1 MANLKGIRLGSSTLL
16 LLALSSTAQGQNSG
30 RTIDSAGVRGRAA
43 AADTLNGHNWF
54 VSLLRKIA
62 RKSDEDAALVADTT
76 SMNSG
81 GSGADNS
88 VASQVTAI
96 EAPATAK
103 SFKSKKD
110 SLAWD
115 KARENA
121 EESKGYRIV
130 VDLFGKTLRVI
141 DRDDTLRTATVATA
155 KNETLE
161 FGGKT
166 WNFITPRGVR
176 TVL

>member
-1 MANLKGIRLGSSTLL
+1 MSNLTGLRLASSTLL
-16 LLALSSTAQGQNSG
+16 LLVLSSTAQGQNG
-30 RTIDSAGVRGRAA
+30 RTMDSSGVRGRAS
-43 AADTLNGHNWF
+43 AADSLNGHNWF

-62 RKSDEDAALVADTT
+62 RKSDDLLVADTT

-88 VASQVTAI
+88 IASDVVAI

-115 KARENA
+115 KARE
-121 EESKGYRIV
+121 S
-130 VDLFGKTLRVI
+130 
-141 DRDDTLRTATVATA
+141 
-155 KNETLE
+155 
-161 FGGKT
+161 
-166 WNFITPRGVR
+166 
-176 TVL
+176 